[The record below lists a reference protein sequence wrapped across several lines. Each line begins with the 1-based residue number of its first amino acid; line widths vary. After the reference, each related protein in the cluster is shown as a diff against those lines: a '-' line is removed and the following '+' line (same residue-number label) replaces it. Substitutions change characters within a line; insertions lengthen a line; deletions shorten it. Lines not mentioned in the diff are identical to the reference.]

1 MIGYIKNEKLM
12 GSAHKDGKN
21 FWEVYLEEILHEMGA
36 TFEAVPVDAMEDPGR
51 LLSYSALL
59 IGAQTGSSLT
69 ESAKTTLREWVAGGG
84 LLIGFMTK
92 GLDPVFG
99 IDTIS
104 EIKEKDTY
112 KISAYYEFLP
122 HELTRNIH
130 PHIFLEQKLIIL
142 SDQTMVTNSR
152 AQPLAYLYDDK
163 HEDTGCPA
171 ITWNHFGKGSAAYF
185 AFDPAKTIWILH
197 QGRPLYDIKETQVS
211 PRSAEGF
218 VLENNSYKI
227 PYADMLVYLLM
238 NILSTQVKP
247 FVYTL
252 PPHEGKVPDASI
264 IWGGDEYFGPTHL
277 SLYASDFMRSL
288 GLPYHINIE
297 SENHPITP
305 DEFNHIVNE
314 NGHEISLY
322 ILLDEND
329 RISPERIREQ
339 SDMLMK
345 RFGITPGCCLFNVV
359 RWYGWAEPARWL
371 AEAGGT
377 AIHSKMPGNK
387 LISHPCA
394 NSTAFGMA
402 AGTAN
407 PFHYYDN
414 AENNNAFI
422 PCIEIPPVG
431 YELGHNGSTG
441 VRVEVSDDGTEHL
454 GLEAVNLARGDDISI
469 NYDDVHLP
477 IDMAVKYH
485 TLSHFF
491 FHPLYITEYPECR
504 NAIHEIIRYISYLG
518 VDVYHMANNQA
529 ADWWDERRKARAI
542 CVSSDSK
549 GCTFKT
555 ESCET
560 FGMIIKFPVNRAV
573 KNVICDGKETVYRI
587 IQDFGKD
594 WLHIVITSGT
604 KYCEVRYS

>member
-12 GSAHKDGKN
+12 QSAHKEGKD
-21 FWEVYLEEILHEMGA
+21 FWEVYLEEILYEMGA
-36 TFEAVPVDAMEDPGR
+36 TFEAVSVDALEDPGQ
-51 LLSYSALL
+51 LHFYSALL

-69 ESAKTTLREWVAGGG
+69 EAAKMALRNWVAEGG

-104 EIKEKDTY
+104 DIKEKDTY
-112 KISAYYEFLP
+112 KISAYYELLP

-130 PHIFLEQKLIIL
+130 PHLFLDQKLVIL
-142 SDQTMVTNSR
+142 SDSTVVACSS
-152 AQPLAYLYDDK
+152 AQPLAYLYDD
-163 HEDTGCPA
+163 EQENIVGPA
-171 ITWNHFGKGSAAYF
+171 ITWNHFGKGCAAYF
-185 AFDPAKTIWILH
+185 AFDPAKTVWILH
-197 QGRPLYDIKETQVS
+197 QGRPLYDVKQTQVA
-211 PRSAEGF
+211 PRSQEGY
-218 VLENNSYKI
+218 VLGNNSYKI
-227 PYADMLVYLLM
+227 PYADILVYVLM
-238 NILSTQVKP
+238 NMLSTRVMP
-247 FVYTL
+247 FIYTL
-252 PPHEGKVPDASI
+252 PPHNGKVPDASI

-277 SLYASDFMRSL
+277 SLYASDFMRTH

-297 SENHPITP
+297 SENHPITLE
-305 DEFNHIVNE
+305 EFNHIVNE

-329 RISPERIREQ
+329 HISPKRIREQ
-339 SDMLMK
+339 SGMLMK
-345 RFGITPGCCLFNVV
+345 RFGIKPGCCLFNVV

-377 AIHSKMPGNK
+377 AIHSKLPGNK
-387 LISHPCA
+387 MISHPCA
-394 NSTAFGMA
+394 NSTAFGYA

-414 AENNNAFI
+414 AENNNEFI
-422 PCIEIPPVG
+422 PCIEIPAVG

-454 GLEAVNLARGDDISI
+454 GLESLDLARGDDISI

-491 FHPLYITEYPECR
+491 YHPLYITEYPKCR
-504 NAIHEIIRYISYLG
+504 DAIREILRYIDYLG
-518 VDVYHMANNQA
+518 VDIYHMANNQA
-529 ADWWDERRKARAI
+529 ANWWNERRKARAV
-542 CVSSDSK
+542 CVNSDSE
-549 GCTFKT
+549 GCMFQV
-555 ESCET
+555 ECSGT
-560 FGMIIKFPVNRAV
+560 FGMIIKFPVKRAV
-573 KNVICDGKETVYRI
+573 KNVNCDGKETAYRI

-594 WLHIVITSGT
+594 WLHIVVPSGT
-604 KYCEVRYS
+604 KYCQVIYS